1 MIDRKTWDIN
11 KEIVSIRNDVGDI
24 KSSQESGSDNYV
36 VYATES
42 STYTYSAT
50 GGLIEPTVTF
60 TADSQLNAF
69 AELNARVFVS
79 GTEIFSWSLETQKT
93 VSSDESLV
101 TQWVIQLQH
110 ITGSPA
116 SSLQVIW
123 YVLSLDRGTIS
134 G

>member
-11 KEIVSIRNDVGDI
+11 KEIASIRNDVGDI

-36 VYATES
+36 VFNTQS

-60 TADSQLNAF
+60 TAESQPNAF

-79 GTEIFSWSLETQKT
+79 GTEIFSWSIETQKT
-93 VSSDESLV
+93 VSPNNSLT
-101 TQWVIQLQH
+101 TQWLVQIQHL
-110 ITGSPA
+110 TGSPA

>member
-24 KSSQESGSDNYV
+24 KGSQESGSDNYV
-36 VYATES
+36 VFNTQS

-60 TADSQLNAF
+60 TADSQANAF

-79 GTEIFSWSLETQKT
+79 GTEIFNWSLETQKT
-93 VSSDESLV
+93 VSPTDSLT
-101 TQWVIQLQH
+101 TQWLIQIQH

>member
-36 VYATES
+36 IYKAES

-93 VSSDESLV
+93 VSSAESLV

-123 YVLSLDRGTIS
+123 YVLSLDRGVIS

>member
-42 STYTYSAT
+42 SVYTYSAT

-93 VSSDESLV
+93 VSSAESLV

-123 YVLSLDRGTIS
+123 YVLSLDRGVIS